1 MPLAISYRPAK
12 GIFKLWKKHGYPCIT
27 ISIGEPQWVNMFLE
41 RKDSIAELNQRVHAL
56 SLQMKEVATPLI
68 SEEKQNRIY
77 AEARS

>member
-1 MPLAISYRPAK
+1 MS
-12 GIFKLWKKHGYPCIT
+12 
-27 ISIGEPQWVNMFLE
+27 LE

-56 SLQMKEVATPLI
+56 SLQMKEAATPLI